1 MPPSPV
7 PTYLHPAVPAVDV
20 AEANLQ
26 VAAGLVDQV
35 LHLLDEE
42 VVVLH
47 AGGAGGG
54 REGMESCWRTGGW
67 PWHSEHLPPSS
78 VTPWGQCQFG
88 RGGLIPRPLPA
99 DEDVHRCQRV
109 GGHDPRCHPEH
120 HRVGENGRV
129 GDALGE
135 ASRNQGPPTPHLP
148 LSPQIPYPDIIFGVS

>member
-47 AGGAGGG
+47 AGGVGGG
-54 REGMESCWRTGGW
+54 RERDGELLEDGW
-67 PWHSEHLPPSS
+67 L
-78 VTPWGQCQFG
+78 
-88 RGGLIPRPLPA
+88 
-99 DEDVHRCQRV
+99 
-109 GGHDPRCHPEH
+109 
-120 HRVGENGRV
+120 
-129 GDALGE
+129 AL
-135 ASRNQGPPTPHLP
+135 AL
-148 LSPQIPYPDIIFGVS
+148 